1 MQHSRRKFI
10 QQTGQFALGA
20 GIFGTLPL
28 ELIANQRRQISPN
41 DRIGVGLIGCN
52 GMGFV
57 DLQSFLKND
66 QCFCAAL
73 CDVDNNVLTRR
84 KADLEKAGL
93 PAPKLYKAYQ
103 DLLADP
109 AVDLVIIGTPDHW
122 HCLMFLDALSAGK
135 DVYVEKPIGNSI
147 VEAQTMELAA
157 ARSGRVI
164 QVGQWQRSQPHLEEA
179 QQFLRSGKLGH
190 VRSTKAWAYVGWK
203 SSIPK
208 APDGPVPAG
217 VDYDLWLGPAPKR
230 PFNPNRF
237 HGNFRWYWDY
247 AGGVMTDWGVHM
259 IDTVL
264 QFMGPEMPHTILAAG
279 GKLGYPDDAQE
290 TPDTLTTV
298 YNFRDFTLT
307 WEHMM
312 GIGLGNY
319 NRGQGAA
326 FIGENGTLVISRED
340 WEVIPHNKAIE
351 AVPSQKAKNSFGLD
365 LHVQNFL
372 EAVKVKEPEAAKAS
386 IGIGSR
392 ACIVSQMGNIAYRS
406 GQALHWMG
414 EKGKFEEKEAN
425 GYLAKDYN
433 NGYKLPKLQ

>member
-10 QQTGQFALGA
+10 QHSGKLALGA
-20 GIFGTLPL
+20 GLLGVLPL
-28 ELIANQRRQISPN
+28 ELIVAQRNYTSPN

-57 DLQSFLKND
+57 DLQSFLKNSP
-66 QCFCAAL
+66 CFCAAL
-73 CDVDNNVLTRR
+73 CDVDSNVLNRR

-93 PAPKLYKAYQ
+93 PAPKLYKRYQ
-103 DLLADP
+103 ELLADKD
-109 AVDLVIIGTPDHW
+109 VDVVIIGTPDHW
-122 HCLMFLDALSAGK
+122 HCLQFLDAVSAGK
-135 DVYVEKPIGNSI
+135 DVYVEKPIGNSMAEI
-147 VEAQTMELAA
+147 RAMELAS
-157 ARSGRVI
+157 ARSGRVV
-164 QVGQWQRSQPHLEEA
+164 QVGQWQRSQPHLEA
-179 QQFLRSGKLGH
+179 ADQYLQSGKLGRI
-190 VRSTKAWAYVGWK
+190 RSTKAWAYVGWK

-208 APDGPVPAG
+208 APDGPAPAG

-264 QFMGPEMPHTILAAG
+264 QFMEPALPHRIMASG

-290 TPDTLTTV
+290 TPDTLTAV
-298 YNFRDFTLT
+298 FHFQDFTLI

-312 GIGLGNY
+312 GIGLGNF

-326 FIGENGTLVISRED
+326 FYGENGTLVISRED

-351 AVPSQKAKNSFGLD
+351 AVPSQKAGGPSGLD

-372 EAVKVKEPEAAKAS
+372 EAVKVHEPEAAKAA
-386 IGIGSR
+386 IGIGAR
-392 ACIVSQMGNIAYRS
+392 ACAVSQMGNIAYRT
-406 GQALHWMG
+406 GQALHWDAM
-414 EKGKFEEKEAN
+414 KNKFVEKEAN
-425 GYLAKDYN
+425 GYLEKKYE
-433 NGYKLPKLQ
+433 NGYKFVNER